1 MQGWGFA
8 EEASVHWDMLEL
20 LSGERQSVIPAGCD
34 KYGPG
39 KNEPTLPR
47 VDMI

>member
-1 MQGWGFA
+1 MLSG
-8 EEASVHWDMLEL
+8 ASPGTMLEL
-20 LSGERQSVIPAGCD
+20 VSGERQSAIPAGCD

-47 VDMI
+47 VDMIY

>member
-1 MQGWGFA
+1 
-8 EEASVHWDMLEL
+8 MLEL
-20 LSGERQSVIPAGCD
+20 VSGERQSLIPASCD
-34 KYGPG
+34 KHGPG